1 MKCVIC
7 KSSDIQMEMVD
18 EEVKLGEDIVLIP
31 MEVLV
36 CRNCGE
42 RYYDRKTMQKLEET
56 RSKLRKKDL
65 EVEDVGRV
73 LRAKVA

>member
-7 KSSDIQMEMVD
+7 KSSDIQMKMID
-18 EEVKLGEDIVLIP
+18 EEVKLGKDIVLIP

-36 CRNCGE
+36 CQNCGE

-56 RSKLRKKDL
+56 RSKLREKDL